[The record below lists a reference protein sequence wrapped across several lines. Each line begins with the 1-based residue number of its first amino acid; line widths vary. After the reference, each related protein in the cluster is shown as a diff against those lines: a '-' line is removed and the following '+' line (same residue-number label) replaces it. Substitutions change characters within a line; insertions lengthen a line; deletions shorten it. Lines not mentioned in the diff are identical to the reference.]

1 MRGMM
6 WGFRR
11 KFSPHTRG
19 CSAAHVVVVSVLPV
33 FPAYAGMFRRRF
45 GGCQAG
51 FGFPRIR
58 GDVPSAFRRV
68 SSRIRF
74 SPHTRGCSAEAAAAA
89 GGVCVFPAYAGM
101 FRITRAEG
109 MAHHR
114 FPRIRGDVPLAL
126 HILRKLVEFSPHTRG
141 CSAAISLGDSG
152 MIVFPAYAGMFR
164 VGSSTIRSIGR
175 FPRIRGDVPN
185 QSFVPTNHTWFSPHT
200 RGCSALNILAPMF
213 GPVFPAYAGMFRC

>member
-19 CSAAHVVVVSVLPV
+19 CSESSNHKRSENTV
-33 FPAYAGMFRRRF
+33 FPAYAGMFRRHRPISS
-45 GGCQAG
+45 GNP
-51 FGFPRIR
+51 GFPRIR

-175 FPRIRGDVPN
+175 FPRIRGDVP
-185 QSFVPTNHTWFSPHT
+185 P
-200 RGCSALNILAPMF
+200 
-213 GPVFPAYAGMFRC
+213 